1 MIRWKS
7 TFLLMLRMVL
17 HNRAS
22 VLGEAHWNHPP
33 WPGTIITICMSCFM
47 TGDPGKEHRTNEPAA
62 TRRTRKR
69 SKGDTT
75 CPTTSQNPSR
85 RHPYWLN
92 KVHTTRKD
100 SESEWLAK
108 DNMET
113 NPITIK
119 PETASHLAE
128 QFSWIPLPYCSP
140 PRHPFPIKS
149 LALSAHVSPQTIHFR
164 VLDKSPLSGPGRG
177 LPSCN
182 TKTWMPTETTGPAS
196 DPAVNRL
203 LR

>member
-1 MIRWKS
+1 
-7 TFLLMLRMVL
+7 
-17 HNRAS
+17 
-22 VLGEAHWNHPP
+22 
-33 WPGTIITICMSCFM
+33 M

-164 VLDKSPLSGPGRG
+164 VLDKSSLSGPGRG